1 MFHSLRELNAAVQAL
16 LNPDGAGIQVVRVKD
31 RINEPLDSG
40 YRDVLLN
47 LKVAGS
53 DMVMELQLHLRDIVD
68 LKEIGHRTVRTCVAS
83 LLSLSLSFPLL
94 PRASI
99 PRLTVLLNPPL
110 ISTTSFG
117 RSVLRTTKSTRRS

>member
-53 DMVMELQLHLRDIVD
+53 DMVMELQLHLRDIVE
-68 LKEIGHRTVRTCVAS
+68 LKEIGHRTVKEVGHI
-83 LLSLSLSFPLL
+83 FL
-94 PRASI
+94 PHTSI
-99 PRLTVLLNPPL
+99 PRLTVPPTRP
-110 ISTTSFG
+110 STTF
-117 RSVLRTTKSTRRS
+117 

>member
-53 DMVMELQLHLRDIVD
+53 DMVMELQLHLRDIVE
-68 LKEIGHRTVRTCVAS
+68 LKEIGHRTVKEVGH
-83 LLSLSLSFPLL
+83 P
-94 PRASI
+94 
-99 PRLTVLLNPPL
+99 
-110 ISTTSFG
+110 
-117 RSVLRTTKSTRRS
+117 